1 MAKGRVACIDYGLAR
16 IGVALS
22 DETKMIVSFQKVVP
36 AGKTAALS
44 VKNLASY
51 LKEYTLDTV
60 IIGMPL
66 HMNGKK
72 GFLAD
77 EVLHFIE
84 LLKKDFSCPILTW
97 DERLSTVQ
105 AERSLKEGNMNR
117 KNRAKVIDAVTAT
130 ILLQSY
136 LDSLSIKATQLINAG

>member
-22 DETKMIVSFQKVVP
+22 DETKMIVSFQKVIP

-44 VKNLASY
+44 VKNLLDY
-51 LKEYTLDTV
+51 FKEYTIDTV

-66 HMNGKK
+66 HMNGKR

-77 EVLHFIE
+77 EVVHFIE
-84 LLKKDFSCPILTW
+84 LLKKELTCPILTW

-136 LDSLSIKATQLINAG
+136 LDSIHLRVIEV

>member
-1 MAKGRVACIDYGLAR
+1 MVKGRIASIDYGLAR
-16 IGVALS
+16 LGVAVS
-22 DETKMIVSFQKVVP
+22 DETKIIVSFQKVIP
-36 AGKTAALS
+36 AGKTAALT
-44 VKNLASY
+44 VKNLLDHLSQ
-51 LKEYTLDTV
+51 YTIETLV
-60 IIGMPL
+60 VGLPL

-84 LLKKDFSCPILTW
+84 LLKKEVSYSIVTW

-105 AERSLKEGNMNR
+105 ADRHLREANLSR
-117 KNRAKVIDAVTAT
+117 KNRAKVVDAVTAT

-136 LDSLSIKATQLINAG
+136 LESLSLQGTYNQCH